1 MAIEMRGNTL
11 YLRAPFGLSAGPG
24 ILLGAGYR
32 VYLPAWL
39 PGQAQSCP
47 QRQAA
52 EPGPNRAPR
61 SGGRR

>member
-11 YLRAPFGLSAGPG
+11 YLRARIGLSAGPG

-39 PGQAQSCP
+39 PGQA
-47 QRQAA
+47 
-52 EPGPNRAPR
+52 
-61 SGGRR
+61 